1 MTEARAAYPLKLDDN
16 CAMLNGEPP
25 EMIQV
30 SRADLEHEH
39 LHLLA
44 RLHQLRR
51 LLGYPP
57 LLTGKHLRQA
67 HNE

>member
-1 MTEARAAYPLKLDDN
+1 METKVAYEVLQTSCKPDTLS
-16 CAMLNGEPP
+16 ESV
-25 EMIQV
+25 QV
-30 SRADLEHEH
+30 SRAELEHEH

-57 LLTGKHLRQA
+57 LLTGKKLRQQA
-67 HNE
+67 GE